1 MLTEINNNFKG
12 DMIMDTI
19 EISLQLI
26 QGLEIAIIQ
35 KLRNEINTLLSLH
48 GFYYCQVLEIS
59 TAGNMI
65 VKISYP
71 RFYAGTNAYLITS
84 RKECFQVQTHFV
96 KNIINDSFWN
106 NIILNI
112 TLARVDIPFTYYM
125 NSVEEFNRYLN
136 IYTIFAY
143 VYDKKNKSARAKAY
157 IDILNKSYETLIYSS
172 SGKGRKDSNSRLEIY
187 NQYINLKNKLDT
199 EFFNETVRAY
209 PDLSQRIRMEVS
221 KRIRLR
227 HGFTGTEFANFDI
240 LGNYFETYK
249 NYILDNIL
257 DFSIIDNLY
266 EQWANTLANNLKN
279 QRALGNVN
287 YEVFILQNQG
297 IIYDYEIIRRALA
310 IGIDNINTRENA
322 VTRVRRILNANQS
335 QNNIIVMDTYAVL
348 CRIRNVIQNYQLVD

>member
-1 MLTEINNNFKG
+1 
-12 DMIMDTI
+12 MDTI
-19 EISLQLI
+19 EIGLQLI
-26 QGLEIAIIQ
+26 QDLEITTIQ
-35 KLRNEINTLLSLH
+35 KLRNDINTLLSPH

-65 VKISYP
+65 VKLSYP

-96 KNIINDSFWN
+96 KNIINDYFWN
-106 NIILNI
+106 NIISNI
-112 TLARVDIPFTYYM
+112 NLARVDIPFTYYM
-125 NSVEEFNRYLN
+125 KSIEEFNSYLN

-157 IDILNKSYETLIYSS
+157 IDLLNKNYETLIYSS
-172 SGKGRKDSNSRLEIY
+172 NGKGGKDSNSRLEIY
-187 NQYINLKNKLDT
+187 NQYINLENKLDI

-310 IGIDNINTRENA
+310 VGIDNINTRENA

-335 QNNIIVMDTYAVL
+335 QNNIIIMDTYAIL